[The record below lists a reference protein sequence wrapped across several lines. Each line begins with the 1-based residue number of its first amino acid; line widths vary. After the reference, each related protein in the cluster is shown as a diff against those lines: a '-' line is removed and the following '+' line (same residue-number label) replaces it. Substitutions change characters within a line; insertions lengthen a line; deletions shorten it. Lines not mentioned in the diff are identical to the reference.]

1 MNKLWAPLILLVG
14 ALLALSCGGSGR
26 QLQSLSIQQ
35 TANGQ
40 QIQFVA
46 TGAFSGPSAT
56 VTPLAVMWSFGAHV
70 RVFFLQ
76 FHSGTCSR

>member
-1 MNKLWAPLILLVG
+1 MNKLWAPLILLVV

-35 TANGQ
+35 THRP

-46 TGAFSGPSAT
+46 TGTFSAPQAT
-56 VTPLAVMWSFGAHV
+56 
-70 RVFFLQ
+70 
-76 FHSGTCSR
+76 